1 MSQLTVGSLEEPRYT
16 QFIGKL
22 LPLSSD
28 EKTAS
33 KDHGHHSNVSFK
45 IVVSQT
51 YESWL
56 ITGQEYENL
65 MGPLAHMSNLVQC
78 AALEAIA

>member
-1 MSQLTVGSLEEPRYT
+1 M
-16 QFIGKL
+16 
-22 LPLSSD
+22 
-28 EKTAS
+28 KTAFRFREEE
-33 KDHGHHSNVSFK
+33 DCEDYGHHSNVSFK

-56 ITGQEYENL
+56 ITAQEYENL

-78 AALEAIA
+78 VALEASCYVQQNYENIV